1 MDEVE
6 ELINDTYD
14 AVFWIRERISPFVVK
29 SDSKSNGLLEE
40 DGRDFGKHSTWN
52 IGAVIA
58 ENGDPESMIPMER
71 VSTGEKPK
79 SKPPCNVDAID
90 DADMEVAALA
100 VAYSSLGR
108 SFPRPVWRVGG
119 IVRGVLYEDL
129 RPIRRM
135 SKELLDQYREGWRPT
150 SSQLEE
156 LQRVRYGNFR
166 KYPELD
172 VFLSINRNGE
182 SHRTW
187 PDVPDMSLFD
197 T

>member
-14 AVFWIRERISPFVVK
+14 AVSWIRERISPFVVK
-29 SDSKSNGLLEE
+29 SDSKSNNLVTES
-40 DGRDFGKHSTWN
+40 DASSGKHSKWN
-52 IGAVIA
+52 IGAGITA
-58 ENGDPESMIPMER
+58 DDDPENIIPMER

-79 SKPPCNVDAID
+79 SKPPCNVNAID
-90 DADMEVAALA
+90 DADDEVAALA
-100 VAYSSLGR
+100 VVYSSLGR

-135 SKELLDQYREGWRPT
+135 SKELLDEYREGWRPT
-150 SSQLEE
+150 IRELEE

-172 VFLSINRNGE
+172 VFLSMGRVE
-182 SHRTW
+182 RPDR
-187 PDVPDMSLFD
+187 PDVSDMALFD
-197 T
+197 VE